1 MIVWAAREFL
11 APATLAPSIDDPRH
25 PGQTTPAA
33 LRGCRGQGTPG
44 WPGVSVAAI
53 AVDRTGWIGAEG
65 RLRGLTTGGADRAMA
80 PSRSS
85 LRASA
90 SGGWARNLAT
100 IIGPGGASRIATV
113 ALQQLAA
120 AQLRF
125 ALDHRRRR
133 AASRLTTRCRLLPSR
148 CRCGVPARRVSP
160 LASPSGHGDGD
171 GLGQVL
177 GVALAIGAS
186 VEKSLHPRSEE
197 HTSELQSHVNLV
209 CRLLLE
215 KKKNNRTSRRL
226 RSPQGYLPATSP
238 PRRGRSPSAGRGRSQ
253 PHRSM
258 GRRGTCLHSAQS
270 IRIIRRL

>member
-1 MIVWAAREFL
+1 MIVWAARELL
-11 APATLAPSIDDPRH
+11 ALATLAPSIDDPRH

-53 AVDRTGWIGAEG
+53 AVNRTSWIGAEG

-90 SGGWARNLAT
+90 RGGWARNLAT

-133 AASRLTTRCRLLPSR
+133 AARRLTPRCRLLPSR
-148 CRCGVPARRVSP
+148 CCCGVPARRVSP

-171 GLGQVL
+171 GLGQIL

-186 VEKSLHPRSEE
+186 VEKSLH
-197 HTSELQSHVNLV
+197 
-209 CRLLLE
+209 
-215 KKKNNRTSRRL
+215 
-226 RSPQGYLPATSP
+226 ATP
-238 PRRGRSPSAGRGRSQ
+238 GSAGDRPREPALQATPLGDFLGSEQ
-253 PHRSM
+253 
-258 GRRGTCLHSAQS
+258 GDCLSLESHSAGAANAVCQKLG
-270 IRIIRRL
+270 RLG